1 MLREGQIQIDFSKPS
16 FYNSASVYGL
26 DLKKF
31 EKRAKSLEYFI
42 LAKIFKQGKE
52 YSPYDVLNAC
62 QALNYKTKET
72 SVRRALFN
80 LQTDKWDFAIVMTG
94 NKDNSEVPNN
104 TYKLNYNG
112 KI

>member
-1 MLREGQIQIDFSKPS
+1 MLKDTQIQFDFEAKQATH
-16 FYNSASVYGL
+16 FYNTVEASGF

-52 YSPYDVLNAC
+52 YSPYDVLKAC
-62 QALNYKTKET
+62 KALNYPTKEN

-80 LQTDKWDFAIVMTG
+80 LQTEKWDYAIVLTG
-94 NKDNSEVPNN
+94 KKDNSDTPNN
-104 TYKLNYNG
+104 TYKI
-112 KI
+112 K

>member
-1 MLREGQIQIDFSKPS
+1 MLKGTQIQFDFEAKH
-16 FYNSASVYGL
+16 FYNTGGFSDF

-42 LAKIFKQGKE
+42 LARIFKRGKE

-62 QALNYKTKET
+62 EALNRKTKEN

-80 LQTDKWDFAIVMTG
+80 LQTDKWDFVIVMTG
-94 NKDNSEVPNN
+94 NKDNSDVPNN
-104 TYKLNYNG
+104 TYKL
-112 KI
+112 K

>member
-1 MLREGQIQIDFSKPS
+1 MLKDTQIQFDFEAVH
-16 FYNSASVYGL
+16 FYNTVQASGF

-42 LAKIFKQGKE
+42 LARIFKKGKE

-62 QALNYKTKET
+62 KALNYPTKEN

-80 LQTDKWDFAIVMTG
+80 LQTDKWDFAIVLTG
-94 NKDNSEVPNN
+94 NKKINPYYSDTPNA
-104 TYKLNYNG
+104 TYKL
-112 KI
+112 K